1 MRTFGRLVAA
11 FTFMAMVMAL
21 TPPVTTAGLLVTAR
35 DDTYSAVGD
44 QPLSVSAAAGV
55 LDNDSGLGL
64 TAAKRTDPAHG
75 TVTVRSNGSFTYQ
88 PAAGYV
94 GGDSFT
100 YDARVLNLGILVTD
114 TATVDLTVTAP
125 PPTPTPTPVPT
136 PAPTPAP
143 TPTPTPTPAPT
154 APPVPT
160 VTLPPAPTIAPL
172 PTVRPLPTLPSLP
185 SASPIG
191 SARPT
196 PTPTRH
202 RDPLRRVRLDLHPI
216 PRRRSHHRS
225 GSVRS
230 IPGAVARALDPGPAI
245 PPPRSAPRPPRRS
258 TCSSS
263 RAQAPETDSNW
274 THRRLRSAGSSGP
287 SRPWS

>member
-11 FTFMAMVMAL
+11 LTFTAMVIAL
-21 TPPVTTAGLLVTAR
+21 TPPVTRAGLLVTAS

-75 TVTVRSNGSFTYQ
+75 TVTVGSGNGSFTYQ

-94 GGDSFT
+94 GDDSFT

-125 PPTPTPTPVPT
+125 PPTPTPTPFPRRR
-136 PAPTPAP
+136 PPRLHAA
-143 TPTPTPTPAPT
+143 PTPTPAPT
-154 APPVPT
+154 VPPIPT
-160 VTLPPAPTIAPL
+160 VTPPPAPRSGRSL
-172 PTVRPLPTLPSLP
+172 PSRPLPTLPLP
-185 SASPIG
+185 S
-191 SARPT
+191 
-196 PTPTRH
+196 
-202 RDPLRRVRLDLHPI
+202 VRLADRLGAAHADTEPGTLCVECDSTSI
-216 PRRRSHHRS
+216 RYRAVGVTVDRGRL
-225 GSVRS
+225 RS

-245 PPPRSAPRPPRRS
+245 PPPQSALARRAGRPVRRPGRRRRTRSGRILDIVCRG
-258 TCSSS
+258 
-263 RAQAPETDSNW
+263 SN
-274 THRRLRSAGSSGP
+274 GP